1 MLSRSHI
8 LERQRLSPRS
18 SKPIISP
25 RPPRQLIIH
34 RSFDPYSLQTLEF
47 SSYLMGK
54 SIITFTMLYCGLNY
68 FYYRTMYEEEKEDKE
83 EK

>member
-1 MLSRSHI
+1 MLSRSYI
-8 LERQRLSPRS
+8 LERQRLS

-25 RPPRQLIIH
+25 RPSRQLVIH

-47 SSYLMGK
+47 SSYLFGK

-68 FYYRTMYEEEKEDKE
+68 FYYRTMYEEEKEDTE
-83 EK
+83 DTEK